1 MFNKVKYSSL
11 NELIYEEIKAKII
24 NNELKPNEKLDVDFL
39 SNSLGVSRT
48 PVTNALKSLNK
59 DGYVIINPRSG
70 SYVRELSKEELSCI
84 FNFREALESQ
94 VIREVISI
102 ADMKVLDGFGDEF
115 RKLLSI
121 EPDGGLMAKKR
132 LVEDFFDIEMR
143 FHEYLIDLCPKII
156 GDEIKNLID
165 LTKRI
170 RILHIT
176 YNVNSAPLEKFHYE
190 IKIHCQLIEALK
202 QHLLDKCIE
211 LIAQDIRNTKNEIM
225 DCFDEI
231 N

>member
-48 PVTNALKSLNK
+48 
-59 DGYVIINPRSG
+59 RSG

-102 ADMKVLDGFGDEF
+102 ADMQVLDGFGDEF
-115 RKLLSI
+115 RKLLNI
-121 EPDGGLMAKKR
+121 EPDGGLDAKKR

-190 IKIHCQLIEALK
+190 IKIHCQLIEALR

>member
-1 MFNKVKYSSL
+1 MFHRVKYNSL

-24 NNELKPNEKLDVDFL
+24 DNELKPNEKLDVDYL
-39 SNSLGVSRT
+39 SKSLGVSRT

-70 SYVRELSKEELSCI
+70 SYVRELRKEELLSI

-94 VIREVISI
+94 VIREVIHI
-102 ADMKVLDGFGDEF
+102 ADAQILSGFEYEF
-115 RKLLSI
+115 KKLLNI
-121 EPDGGLMAKKR
+121 QIKDGLEAKKG
-132 LVEDFFDIEMR
+132 LVDDFFHTEIK

-176 YNVNSAPLEKFHYE
+176 YKLNNAPLEKFNNE
-190 IKIHCQLIEALK
+190 IKTHCELLEALK
-202 QHLLDKCIE
+202 EHSLERSIE
-211 LIAQDIRNTKNEIM
+211 LIIQDIRTTKNEIM

>member
-115 RKLLSI
+115 RKLLII

-132 LVEDFFDIEMR
+132 LVEDF
-143 FHEYLIDLCPKII
+143 
-156 GDEIKNLID
+156 
-165 LTKRI
+165 LT
-170 RILHIT
+170 
-176 YNVNSAPLEKFHYE
+176 
-190 IKIHCQLIEALK
+190 
-202 QHLLDKCIE
+202 
-211 LIAQDIRNTKNEIM
+211 
-225 DCFDEI
+225 
-231 N
+231 

>member
-84 FNFREALESQ
+84 L
-94 VIREVISI
+94 IS
-102 ADMKVLDGFGDEF
+102 A
-115 RKLLSI
+115 RHWR
-121 EPDGGLMAKKR
+121 AR
-132 LVEDFFDIEMR
+132 
-143 FHEYLIDLCPKII
+143 
-156 GDEIKNLID
+156 
-165 LTKRI
+165 
-170 RILHIT
+170 
-176 YNVNSAPLEKFHYE
+176 
-190 IKIHCQLIEALK
+190 
-202 QHLLDKCIE
+202 
-211 LIAQDIRNTKNEIM
+211 
-225 DCFDEI
+225 
-231 N
+231 

>member
-115 RKLLSI
+115 RKLLNI
-121 EPDGGLMAKKR
+121 EPDGGLDAKKR
-132 LVEDFFDIEMR
+132 LGEGFFRSHRGFLVNLREVYKYDATTIQMKNGDKVYLAKQKYNDFVTAYMK
-143 FHEYLIDLCPKII
+143 YL
-156 GDEIKNLID
+156 
-165 LTKRI
+165 R
-170 RILHIT
+170 
-176 YNVNSAPLEKFHYE
+176 SAG
-190 IKIHCQLIEALK
+190 
-202 QHLLDKCIE
+202 
-211 LIAQDIRNTKNEIM
+211 
-225 DCFDEI
+225 
-231 N
+231 

>member
-102 ADMKVLDGFGDEF
+102 ADMQVLDGFGDEF
-115 RKLLSI
+115 RKLLNI
-121 EPDGGLMAKKR
+121 EPDGGLDAKKR

-176 YNVNSAPLEKFHYE
+176 
-190 IKIHCQLIEALK
+190 
-202 QHLLDKCIE
+202 
-211 LIAQDIRNTKNEIM
+211 
-225 DCFDEI
+225 
-231 N
+231 